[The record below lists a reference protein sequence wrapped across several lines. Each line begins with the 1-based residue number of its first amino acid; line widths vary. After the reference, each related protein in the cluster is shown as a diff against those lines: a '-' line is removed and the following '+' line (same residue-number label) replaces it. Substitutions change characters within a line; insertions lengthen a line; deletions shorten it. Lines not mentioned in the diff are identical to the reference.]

1 MDCEDDKHLWETY
14 ITRSIALPPPQIEGE
29 PKPDQAHQV
38 MREQKKCIH
47 CGTIQDLFPKPEDEN
62 TKSWELEEEESI
74 LKRVTNDPN
83 ATYFPKT
90 ELVIIN
96 INGQTK
102 SKLKLS
108 LLNLKN

>member
-47 CGTIQDLFPKPEDEN
+47 CSKIEDLFPKPEDEN
-62 TKSWELEEEESI
+62 TKSWEVEEEELPEPELEEEELTTSEQEYI
-74 LKRVTNDPN
+74 NNQNKGSDDVGFG
-83 ATYFPKT
+83 TY
-90 ELVIIN
+90 
-96 INGQTK
+96 
-102 SKLKLS
+102 
-108 LLNLKN
+108 